1 MRASTSDSVPFFGL
15 WLPLI
20 TPFRDDAVDHLALTG
35 LVKRYTKLGVSG
47 FVVCGST
54 GEAAALDDDEQL
66 AVLQTVL
73 HACGDL
79 PVVMGTSSYNLP
91 KMLAWVKLLGAH
103 PIAGLLVPAPH
114 YIRPSQAG
122 LEAWFT
128 TIADTAK
135 VPLIIYD
142 IPYRTGVMIEL
153 STLMRLAAHPN
164 IKAIKDCG
172 GDAAKT
178 RALIADGQLSVLAG
192 EDMQLFTTVAQG
204 GAGAIAAS
212 AHVHTAAF
220 VDVIRHLKNGDL
232 AQARRAWEPLPA
244 VIEAMFAEPNPAS
257 IKAALAAQ
265 GLIQNELRLPMMAAG
280 TALSQQESQQASSNF

>member
-1 MRASTSDSVPFFGL
+1 MRASTTHPATSPVTFSGL
-15 WLPLI
+15 WIPLI

-35 LVKRYTKLGVSG
+35 LAKRYVKLGVSG

-73 HACGDL
+73 QACGDL
-79 PVVMGTSSYNLP
+79 PVVMGTSGYNLP
-91 KMLAWVKLLGAH
+91 KMLAWVKLLGTH
-103 PIAGLLVPAPH
+103 PIAGLLVPAPP

-128 TIADTAK
+128 TIADAAN
-135 VPLIIYD
+135 VPLIVYD
-142 IPYRTGVMIEL
+142 IPYRTGVVIEL
-153 STLMRLAAHPN
+153 RTLIRLAAHPN

-172 GDAAKT
+172 SDTAKT
-178 RALIADGQLSVLAG
+178 RALITDGRLAVLAG

-204 GAGAIAAS
+204 GAGAITAS

-220 VDVIRHLKNGDL
+220 VDVIRHLRNSDL
-232 AQARRAWEPLPA
+232 TQARRAWEPLPA
-244 VIEAMFAEPNPAS
+244 VIEAMFAEPNPAC
-257 IKAALAAQ
+257 IKAVLAAQ
-265 GLIQNELRLPMMAAG
+265 RLIQNELRLPMMAA
-280 TALSQQESQQASSNF
+280 QVEH